1 MTPTEICDRL
11 VAQRVVP
18 VLRLPSSGDT
28 ERAVDCLA
36 EAGFR
41 IFEITLTTPGAIAL
55 IDRLARRADWLVGA
69 GTVLDSDAAR
79 SCVDA
84 GAQFLVSPCVVPSVA
99 RIAHDADRPALIG
112 GFSPGEILAAH
123 REGADIVQG
132 VPGFDRRPAS
142 TCGRSMPSFRTSCFA
157 QPAAFRCRTSTPGS
171 RPVLRSSGWATTSS
185 TSMRSR
191 PATGARDRAC
201 PKVPR
206 AERWRERGLTAP
218 EVIAI
223 VDPTAAFTR
232 T

>member
-69 GTVLDSDAAR
+69 GTVLDYDAAR

-99 RIAHDADRPALIG
+99 RIAHDADRAALIG

-123 REGADIVQG
+123 REGADV
-132 VPGFDRRPAS
+132 VKVF
-142 TCGRSMPSFRTSCFA
+142 
-157 QPAAFRCRTSTPGS
+157 PAATGGPEH
-171 RPVLRSSGWATTSS
+171 LRAVHAVF
-185 TSMRSR
+185 
-191 PATGARDRAC
+191 PDILLCPTGGVSLQNLDAWFAAGAALVGVGNNIVDQHALAAGDTAR
-201 PKVPR
+201 
-206 AERWRERGLTAP
+206 
-218 EVIAI
+218 VIAHARRFLEPSAG
-223 VDPTAAFTR
+223 VSAA
-232 T
+232 